1 MKLNVVQRL
10 QLGAIYAVIGAFVLL
25 EHPRRAPAR
34 LIRLALRVT
43 LVIAFGYFVSNINV
57 YKKNSDYIAD
67 YLFYVPSQ
75 ASIIRPKQVAPKQV
89 NAVPFPDVSAQGI
102 LVVDL
107 TSNAILFERN
117 KSTKYPPASTTKVMT
132 ALVAEDL
139 FPKDAT
145 FVVDYNCTQIPSQ
158 KAGFVAGEVL
168 SLSDL
173 LKSLLIASAGDAACV
188 LSQTHSPIS
197 FVTRMN
203 LLAKAIGMNDTKFSN
218 AIGLDDFENGQES
231 TPYDLYLM
239 TRKALEDD
247 FIVDTV
253 KVQELAIESV
263 ETSSSMKYIHTLT
276 NTNRLLWEIPESAG
290 FKTGRTDGAKEVLV
304 YLYDKED
311 IKLAIIVMM
320 SDARFEDTKK
330 ILEWTLSSFVW
341 E

>member
-10 QLGAIYAVIGAFVLL
+10 QLGAVYAVIEAFVLL
-25 EHPRRAPAR
+25 EHPRRTLVR
-34 LIRLALRVT
+34 LIRLTLRAT
-43 LVIAFGYFVSNINV
+43 LVVAFSYFVSNINV
-57 YKKNSDYIAD
+57 YKKNSGYIAD
-67 YLFYVPSQ
+67 YLFYVPEQ
-75 ASIIRPKQVAPKQV
+75 AHITQPKQVAPKQV
-89 NAVPFPDVSAQGI
+89 SAVPFPDVSAQGI
-102 LVVDL
+102 LVADL
-107 TSNAILFERN
+107 KSNTILFERN

-139 FPKDAT
+139 FPKDAI

-158 KAGFVAGEVL
+158 KAGFVVGEVL
-168 SLSDL
+168 SLTDL
-173 LKSLLIASAGDAACV
+173 LKSLLIASAGDAACI

-203 LLAKAIGMNDTKFSN
+203 IMADKIGMNDTKFSN

-231 TPYDLYLM
+231 TPYDLYLL
-239 TRKALEDD
+239 TRRALEDK
-247 FIVDTV
+247 FIVETV
-253 KVQELAIESV
+253 KVQELTIDSV
-263 ETSSSMKYIHTLT
+263 ETSSSVKYTHVLT

-290 FKTGRTDGAKEVLV
+290 FKTGKTDGAKEVLI

-311 IKLAIIVMM
+311 TRLAIIVMM

-330 ILEWTLSSFVW
+330 ILEWTLASFVW